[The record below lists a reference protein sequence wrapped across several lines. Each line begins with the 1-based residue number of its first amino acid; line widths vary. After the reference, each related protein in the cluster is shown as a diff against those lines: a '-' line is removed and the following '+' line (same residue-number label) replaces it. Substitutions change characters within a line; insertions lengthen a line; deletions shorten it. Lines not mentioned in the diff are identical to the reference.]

1 MLFRAIVASILFT
14 ALTLPFPA
22 SVRAAAE
29 PEVQVSRSGGSLL
42 ANAEFVVDA
51 PRPEVVRAF
60 TAFDR
65 LADLNPAIVASHAE
79 VLDSGQ
85 VRVTTRLSDCVL
97 LFCKSVTLVE
107 RVSILASGD
116 MRSEIE
122 AAGSDF
128 RQGASSW
135 TFVARGSQTV
145 VSYQSRMQ
153 PDFWLPPLLGRQAMQ
168 SALKRQVAASIETL
182 ERRHSKGDECVSV
195 LSGEFAE

>member
-1 MLFRAIVASILFT
+1 MLFRAIVVSALFT
-14 ALTLPFPA
+14 ILALSSPA
-22 SVRAAAE
+22 IVCAATE
-29 PEVQVSRSGGSLL
+29 PEVRVSRSGGSLR

-51 PRPEVVRAF
+51 PRSEVVRAF

-65 LADLNPAIVASHAE
+65 LADLNPAIVDSHAE

-116 MRSEIE
+116 MRSEVE

-128 RQGASSW
+128 RQGSSSW

-145 VSYQSRMQ
+145 VSYRSSMQ

-168 SALKRQVAASIETL
+168 SALKRQVATSIETL
-182 ERRHSKGDECVSV
+182 ERRRTGGDEC
-195 LSGEFAE
+195 ANCAQ